1 MIPHRQEPS
10 KPAPVSRIGRLSPR
24 DAVTRLVNKIR
35 EVGALFTLTLGM
47 RRLIPAAVYRYTR
60 MAILEIVPSD
70 LIAVAVD
77 ESVRWATF
85 QDLRL
90 LTSFGHAP
98 EILEHRFTAGAR
110 ACILTEGQE
119 LLAYVW
125 FHSLCHQEEDL
136 GVRFDL
142 DPGEIWLFD
151 AMVKKGQRGRG
162 FYPRLL
168 QMAVRD
174 LGREGV
180 RRILIAIEA
189 ANRNSIRA
197 HEAAGA
203 ASTGRVTGLRILG
216 WTFVRHGGKG
226 KVNWTGS
233 AGYVRLSTSSI
244 AG

>member
-1 MIPHRQEPS
+1 
-10 KPAPVSRIGRLSPR
+10 
-24 DAVTRLVNKIR
+24 VNKIR

-60 MAILEIVPSD
+60 MAILEIVPSE
-70 LIAVAVD
+70 LIAVAAD

-90 LTSFGHAP
+90 LASFGHEP
-98 EILEHRFTAGAR
+98 EVLRHRLTAGAR

-125 FHSLCHQEEDL
+125 FHSPCHQEEDL

-151 AMVKKGQRGRG
+151 AMVERGQRGRG
-162 FYPRLL
+162 LYPRLL
-168 QMAVRD
+168 RTAARD
-174 LGREGV
+174 LGCEGV
-180 RRILIAIEA
+180 RRILIAIET

-203 ASTGRVTGLRILG
+203 ASTGSVTALRILG
-216 WTFVRHGGKG
+216 WTFVRYGGTRKA
-226 KVNWTGS
+226 NWTGS
-233 AGYVRLSTSSI
+233 TGYVRLPTSSI